1 MQTVNKIWQDGK
13 FVDWDEAKIHVL
25 AHALHYG
32 SGVFEGVRFYKT
44 PKTSAVFRLQE
55 HIDRLFYSAGIIKMT
70 IPFTLET
77 VMNAILDSIRLNGI
91 ESGYIRPLA
100 IYGYGKM
107 GLNPKG
113 ATVNLII
120 AIWPWGSYLGKDLV
134 KVKISRFIRLHP
146 RSVVSDA
153 KITGHYVNSILASQE
168 AIAAGYDESLLLDFN
183 GNVAEGPGENIF
195 LVKDGKLITV
205 PKGNILTGITR
216 DSVLKI
222 AADLGIP
229 GEEKALTPADLYG
242 ADELFFTGTAA
253 EVQPIGQ
260 LDEQTI
266 NDGKIGPVTAKI
278 KSVYSQAVRGELPQY
293 ENWLSYV

>member
-13 FVDWDEAKIHVL
+13 FIDWDEAKVHVL

-44 PKTSAVFRLQE
+44 PKKSAVFRLKE
-55 HIDRLFYSAGIIKMT
+55 HIERLFYSAGIIKMT
-70 IPFTLET
+70 IPFTPEEI
-77 VMNAILDSIRLNGI
+77 MSAILENIRLNGI

-113 ATVNLII
+113 AAVNLII

-153 KITGHYVNSILASQE
+153 KVTGHYVNSILASQE
-168 AIAAGYDESLLLDFN
+168 AIDAGYDESLLLDFN

-195 LVKDGKLITV
+195 IVKDGKLITV
-205 PKGNILTGITR
+205 AKGNILTGITR

-222 AADLGIP
+222 AADLGLVS
-229 GEEKALTPADLYG
+229 EEIILTPADLYG

-260 LDEQTI
+260 IDEQTI